1 MTGLVFIIIAAI
13 LAILLIPFAPTRQK
27 GNIAISAIVLSAIV
41 SSIQSFQVLFGAT
54 INLYL
59 YGGLIFG
66 DIPVRVDALSAWF
79 ILIMNFTSV
88 TAVIYGVQ
96 YLRAYKDDA
105 SKLSMH
111 YVCFVLNH
119 FAMLSIYVVQNSLAF
134 LCFWEI
140 MAVTAF
146 VMVIFDSHKMETLKA
161 GINYLIQS
169 HVSILFLMLGFIWV
183 NFKTGSFDFW
193 LIRQYATS
201 VQPALGFLL
210 YMLFFIGF
218 SIKAGFVPFHT
229 WLPYAH
235 PAAPSHVSGLMSGV
249 IIKLGIYGIL
259 RMLLLIP
266 ANYVLIGT
274 VILIISVMSGI
285 YGVMLAIL
293 QHNLKRLLAYHSIEN
308 IGIIGIGI
316 GLGAIGKGMG
326 NHYLEFAGF
335 AGALLHVLNHS
346 LFKSLLFYAA
356 GVVYQATHILN
367 VEKLG
372 GLIKRLPH
380 TSFLFLLASVSI
392 CGLPPFN
399 GFVSEFLIYTGLFN
413 AIHPDN
419 QVGYS
424 VMIILSIF
432 GLVLIG
438 GLALF
443 CFTKAFG
450 VAFLGEA
457 RTPYPHDLKE
467 ANPKMIIPG
476 YAVALLI
483 VSIGIFPAVFVHG
496 VSKVVSLFSG
506 MPLELEPLSY
516 FLTTMR
522 KVGIASCAI
531 IVFVVVLYY
540 IKKKVTKRT
549 VAHYEPTWGCGYL
562 VSSPKIQYTSGSFSR
577 TYRNLIKPLLKVQ
590 KHEKRIT
597 TVVPGHAAVENHVLD
612 KVEYIL
618 IDIPMRHLK
627 SFIGRFTF
635 LQNGSV
641 QFYILYGVVFIFIAI
656 TIPFLIRATYSIIDL
671 FKQL

>member
-1 MTGLVFIIIAAI
+1 MTGLVFVVITAL
-13 LAILLIPFAPTRQK
+13 LAIILIPFAPAKWK
-27 GNIAISAIVLSAIV
+27 GNIAICSIALNAII
-41 SSIQSFQVLFGAT
+41 SSIQSLQVLFGAT
-54 INLYL
+54 INLNL
-59 YGGLIFG
+59 YGGLVFG
-66 DIPVRVDALSAWF
+66 DIPVRVDALSGWF
-79 ILIMNFTSV
+79 ILVMNFTSV
-88 TAVIYGVQ
+88 TAIIYGVH
-96 YLRAYKDDA
+96 YLKAYKEDA
-105 SKLSMH
+105 SKLTMH

-119 FAMLSIYVVQNSLAF
+119 FAMLCVYVVQNSLAF

-183 NFKTGSFDFW
+183 NFKTGSFDFEI
-193 LIRQYATS
+193 IRQYAAS
-201 VQPALGFLL
+201 VQPALGFFL

-218 SIKAGFVPFHT
+218 SNKAGFVPFHT

-266 ANYVLIGT
+266 VNYVLIGT
-274 VILIISVMSGI
+274 VILIISVISGI

-316 GLGAIGKGMG
+316 GLGAIGKGVG

-356 GVVYQATHILN
+356 GSVYQTTHILN

-372 GLIKRLPH
+372 GLIKKLPH
-380 TSFLFLLASVSI
+380 SSFLFLLASVAI

-413 AIHPDN
+413 AIPPDN
-419 QVGYS
+419 HVGYS
-424 VMIILSIF
+424 VMIILCIF

-457 RTPYPHDLKE
+457 RAKYPNDLKE
-467 ANPKMIIPG
+467 ANSGMIVPG
-476 YAVALLI
+476 YAIAVLI
-483 VSIGIFPAVFVHG
+483 VSIGIIPSVFVRG
-496 VSKVVSLFSG
+496 VSGVVSLFSG
-506 MPLELEPLSY
+506 ITVELEPLSY
-516 FLTTMR
+516 FLATIQ
-522 KVGIASCAI
+522 KVGIASFAI
-531 IVFVVVLYY
+531 IIVVIVLYY

-549 VAHYEPTWGCGYL
+549 VVDNGPTWG
-562 VSSPKIQYTSGSFSR
+562 
-577 TYRNLIKPLLKVQ
+577 
-590 KHEKRIT
+590 
-597 TVVPGHAAVENHVLD
+597 
-612 KVEYIL
+612 
-618 IDIPMRHLK
+618 
-627 SFIGRFTF
+627 
-635 LQNGSV
+635 
-641 QFYILYGVVFIFIAI
+641 
-656 TIPFLIRATYSIIDL
+656 
-671 FKQL
+671 